1 MTFHGSLFNV
11 RVSYSMR
18 CLYSVWPV
26 LKCLPNSVSPS
37 SCSTQSFPVIFFYS
51 VVVFLYR
58 PMDFAP
64 CIHSYILDQRLR
76 RTICRILEFCFV
88 LLCSF
93 SAQLPS
99 LLSCLTISSQS
110 YGICL
115 LSPASPWHFG
125 FPPPALFFAEY
136 LRKEN
141 WCNRG
146 AHLMSLIL
154 RDHRFVLPVIL
165 K

>member
-1 MTFHGSLFNV
+1 M
-11 RVSYSMR
+11 
-18 CLYSVWPV
+18 
-26 LKCLPNSVSPS
+26 SPS
-37 SCSTQSFPVIFFYS
+37 GCSTQNFPEIFFCS
-51 VVVFLYR
+51 VVVFLYHH
-58 PMDFAP
+58 MDFAP
-64 CIHSYILDQRLR
+64 CIHSYVLDQRLR

-99 LLSCLTISSQS
+99 LLSCLKISSQS

-115 LSPASPWHFG
+115 LSPVSPRHFG
-125 FPPPALFFAEY
+125 LPPPALFFAEC
-136 LRKEN
+136 LRKES
-141 WCNRG
+141 WCNRD
-146 AHLMSLIL
+146 AHLMSLII